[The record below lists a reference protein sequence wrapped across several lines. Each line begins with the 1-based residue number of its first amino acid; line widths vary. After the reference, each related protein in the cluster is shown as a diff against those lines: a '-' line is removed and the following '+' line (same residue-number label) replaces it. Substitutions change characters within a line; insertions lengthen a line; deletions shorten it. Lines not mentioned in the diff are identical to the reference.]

1 MILSSCPLPCAR
13 SGHQKNKPL
22 CGMGGPNPGSK
33 SAPAQSTAKTA
44 TAGSG
49 NLPKARCCDFEP
61 GTPKWRPVFLWPDAS
76 VPTVAPHQKS
86 RSESTDQRLLVTL
99 RLWSGSESMPDAD
112 ILLRARQAEGRDLN
126 RSPPVHRKKFVPAIP
141 PKACRAAARPP
152 GLKSSAHNPDT
163 SSAAPPDA
171 RRPRAWHNGSNS
183 RGDEDGSGS
192 LAHSKGAPRWNSQLE
207 LGSKVKTRTNP
218 QKQFQNDPGATKLVP
233 RLNPPP
239 SCSHHHELIRTVTL
253 NKRPSD
259 FRLPPSDF
267 RLPPSDFRFL
277 SSVFWFL
284 SSAPRLSFI
293 LPPPWHCQNRGTP
306 LPSIRC
312 PTRPHPFLTLLTF
325 I

>member
-1 MILSSCPLPCAR
+1 
-13 SGHQKNKPL
+13 
-22 CGMGGPNPGSK
+22 MGGPNPGSK

-163 SSAAPPDA
+163 SRLHRQALAARGRGITVVTAVAMKTALAASRTARALPDET
-171 RRPRAWHNGSNS
+171 RSSNL
-183 RGDEDGSGS
+183 D
-192 LAHSKGAPRWNSQLE
+192 A
-207 LGSKVKTRTNP
+207 KVKTRTNP

-239 SCSHHHELIRTVTL
+239 SCSHHHELIRTVTGREPPVSIAGDGFQV
-253 NKRPSD
+253 RPPQSEASGQD
-259 FRLPPSDF
+259 FNLLKLSNFYHPPQSGPGYSEQ
-267 RLPPSDFRFL
+267 LCRFTH
-277 SSVFWFL
+277 
-284 SSAPRLSFI
+284 PK
-293 LPPPWHCQNRGTP
+293 QQ
-306 LPSIRC
+306 RC
-312 PTRPHPFLTLLTF
+312 L
-325 I
+325 